1 MKSRRR
7 GSKRKGRSMRLGE
20 PSKMQATINITPLVD
35 VVLVLLIIFM
45 VMAPQMRKGP
55 DVNLPNTT
63 KPNAQGD
70 ERGRI
75 LVSIDEAGGLWIND
89 RPVAAEYF
97 GETLRAAAGAEPN
110 PKVVIR
116 GDSKLKF
123 PEVPPVMLAIE
134 PAGFRRGGADAKRTG
149 AQGKRH
155 YTVEQQRVR
164 LQNAVSKQ

>member
-1 MKSRRR
+1 
-7 GSKRKGRSMRLGE
+7 MRLGE
-20 PSKMQATINITPLVD
+20 GAKLQASINITPLVD

-89 RPVAAEYF
+89 QLVAAEHF
-97 GETLRAAAGAEPN
+97 GEALQAAVGAEPD
-110 PKVVIR
+110 PRVVIR
-116 GDSKLKF
+116 GDAKLKF
-123 PEVPPVMLAIE
+123 FQVREAMLAIE
-134 PAGFRRGGADAKRTG
+134 QAGFRGVGLISRRAGAE
-149 AQGKRH
+149 GK
-155 YTVEQQRVR
+155 
-164 LQNAVSKQ
+164 

>member
-1 MKSRRR
+1 
-7 GSKRKGRSMRLGE
+7 MRLGE
-20 PSKMQATINITPLVD
+20 PGKMQATINITPLVD

-89 RPVAAEYF
+89 QAVAAEHL
-97 GETLRAAAGAEPN
+97 GEALHAAVGTEPD
-110 PKVVIR
+110 PRVVIR
-116 GDSKLKF
+116 GDAKLNF
-123 PEVPPVMLAIE
+123 LQVREAMLAIE
-134 PAGFRRGGADAKRTG
+134 QSGFRGVGLIAKRAG
-149 AQGKRH
+149 VEGK
-155 YTVEQQRVR
+155 
-164 LQNAVSKQ
+164 

>member
-1 MKSRRR
+1 
-7 GSKRKGRSMRLGE
+7 MRLGE
-20 PSKMQATINITPLVD
+20 PGKMQATINITPLVD

-89 RPVAAEYF
+89 QAVAAEQF
-97 GETLRAAAGAEPN
+97 GEALHAAVGAEPD
-110 PKVVIR
+110 PRVVIR
-116 GDSKLKF
+116 GDAKLNF
-123 PEVPPVMLAIE
+123 LQVREAMLAIE
-134 PAGFRRGGADAKRTG
+134 QAGFRGVGLISRRAGAE
-149 AQGKRH
+149 GK
-155 YTVEQQRVR
+155 
-164 LQNAVSKQ
+164 